1 MRRLVATI
9 TMLGCIWAV
18 PCNAQQP
25 DPRNEADRA
34 AVRAARQRAAER
46 RAKEELCPFESPRL
60 SSTDP
65 AEVAWAAAQLSAEDC
80 RKPEVAT
87 ALIAALRSFRVGEKE
102 EHRRAVLHLLHA
114 ALQND
119 VMIPM
124 ADLRFEPEG
133 RTRIPWIALQTH
145 NATKEG
151 GDVFA
156 LFQGL
161 DEKTDAGWEFVGGS
175 LAIRGHGAFAIELR
189 TRMVPRLRVVAGY
202 RTSEAADP
210 VRLEAPGSLP
220 GFPVPPTYYWQ
231 RDKNGFVGAGIATPT
246 ASQDCTIGAA
256 RLDRIKLR
264 WLAQLV
270 GEPDPAMWAAGF
282 EARFAEREMGKFQAF
297 SDANE
302 KRAAESLAALDLELR
317 KRFKIPEHL
326 VLPKLEVVWEDFRR
340 TDAKKAQPMP
350 ERR

>member
-1 MRRLVATI
+1 MRRLVAT
-9 TMLGCIWAV
+9 MAVFGCIWAA
-18 PCNAQQP
+18 PCAQHP
-25 DPRNEADRA
+25 DPRNEADA
-34 AVRAARQRAAER
+34 ARVRAALQRAAER
-46 RAKEELCPFESPRL
+46 RAKEEPCPFESPRL

-65 AEVAWAAAQLSAEDC
+65 AEVAWAAARLTAEDC
-80 RKPEVAT
+80 RRPEVAA

-133 RTRIPWIALQTH
+133 RTRIPWIALQTR
-145 NATKEG
+145 NATREG

-156 LFQGL
+156 LFRGL

-189 TRMVPRLRVVAGY
+189 TQMVPRLRVVAGQ
-202 RTSEAADP
+202 RPGEPIDALA
-210 VRLEAPGSLP
+210 LEAPESLP

-231 RDKNGFVGAGIATPT
+231 REKNGLVGPGIATTRAPKK
-246 ASQDCTIGAA
+246 DYTIGAA

-282 EARFAEREMGKFQAF
+282 EARFPERDMGKFQAF

-302 KRAAESLAALDLELR
+302 QRAAESLAALDLELR
-317 KRFKIPEHL
+317 KRFKIPERL
-326 VLPKLEVVWEDFRR
+326 MLPKLEVIWEDFRR
-340 TDAKKAQPMP
+340 DEVQKARPMP